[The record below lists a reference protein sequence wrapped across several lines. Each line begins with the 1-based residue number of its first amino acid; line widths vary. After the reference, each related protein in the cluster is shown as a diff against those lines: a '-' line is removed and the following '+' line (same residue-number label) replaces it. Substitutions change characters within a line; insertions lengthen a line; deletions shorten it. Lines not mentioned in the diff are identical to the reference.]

1 MNNINTQKVVT
12 RFAPSPT
19 GFVHVGS
26 IRTALYA
33 WLWAHKHKGTFILRI
48 EDTDKNREV
57 DGSIENITSSL
68 KWLGLDWDEGP
79 GIEGPN
85 APYLQSERLSK
96 YREYAQILIDKGYAY
111 PDPYTAEE
119 LEAFRAQADLEKKPF
134 LYREHRPTKFDL
146 WDGTKPLRFKTPT
159 IKRYEWDD
167 AVYGHLSAGEEAL
180 DDFILIKSDGY
191 PTYNFAHIVDDVEM
205 NVTHVMRG
213 QEFISSTPKF
223 LSLYE
228 ALGLETPI
236 FATLPPI
243 MAPDGKKKLGK
254 RDGAKDVLEYKNE
267 GILPDAMINF
277 LALLGWNPGDDR
289 EVMPRNDLIDSFEI
303 SRVQHSG
310 AQFNEEKLL
319 WINREYI
326 KMLSY
331 EDQEEYISSFIS
343 NEIKSLPHFSTEM
356 LHKITPIII
365 ERISSGLDVEMMCVN
380 GDMEY
385 FFKLPNLKKELLNKE
400 AKKYIDQTLSED
412 SITINNLQKT
422 IELLSSVENNN
433 WNKDTIK
440 NVLWDYASSVGRGSL
455 LWPMRY
461 ALSGCEKSPDPFILA
476 EIFEK
481 EGTIQRL
488 NMALEVLGI
497 KKND

>member
-1 MNNINTQKVVT
+1 MENNNKKIVT

-19 GFVHVGS
+19 GFVHVGN

-33 WLWAHKHKGTFILRI
+33 WLWARKNKGTFILRI
-48 EDTDKNREV
+48 EDTDKDREV
-57 DGSIENITSSL
+57 EGSIDRTLNSL
-68 KWLGLDWDEGP
+68 KWLGLNWDEGP
-79 GIEGPN
+79 EIGGPN
-85 APYLQSERLSK
+85 APYIQSERLAK

-111 PDPYTAEE
+111 PDPYTSEE
-119 LEAFRAQADLEKKPF
+119 LEGFRQKADLEKRPF
-134 LYREHRPTKFDL
+134 LYREHRPEKL
-146 WDGTKPLRFKTPT
+146 GVWDGTKALRFRTPT

-243 MAPDGKKKLGK
+243 MGPDGKKKLGK
-254 RDGAKDVLEYKNE
+254 RDGAKDILEYQNE
-267 GILPDAMINF
+267 GILPDAMVNF

-289 EVMPRNDLIDSFEI
+289 EVMHRDELAKAFEI

-326 KMLSY
+326 KKMSY
-331 EDQEEYISSFIS
+331 EDQEEYILKYIS
-343 NEIKSLPHFSTEM
+343 NEIKSLPHFATEM
-356 LHKITPIII
+356 LHKITPVVV
-365 ERISSGLDVEMMCVN
+365 ERISSGLDIEMMCVN
-380 GDMEY
+380 GEIEY
-385 FFKLPNLKKELLNKE
+385 FFKLPKLHIDTLNKE
-400 AKKYIDQTLSED
+400 VKKYTGENINPNSTT
-412 SITINNLQKT
+412 TIILNKI
-422 IELLSSVENNN
+422 IELLSTIENDS
-433 WNKDTIK
+433 WNKENIK
-440 NVLWDYASSVGRGSL
+440 NVLWDYATNSGRASV

-461 ALSGCEKSPDPFILA
+461 ALSGLDKSPDPFILA
-476 EIFEK
+476 ELFEK
-481 EGTIQRL
+481 EGTILRL
-488 NMALEVLGI
+488 NSALDTI
-497 KKND
+497 SKNNA